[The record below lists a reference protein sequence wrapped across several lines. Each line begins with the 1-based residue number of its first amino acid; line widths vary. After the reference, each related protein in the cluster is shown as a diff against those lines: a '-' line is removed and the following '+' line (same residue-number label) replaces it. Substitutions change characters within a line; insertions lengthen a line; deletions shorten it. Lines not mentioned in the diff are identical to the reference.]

1 VLRRSRSATETETEA
16 AVQTEVKTATSTMLA
31 GFVLIAG
38 TVHKRGGK
46 PVGTDPEG
54 VYEMNA
60 AARKHYLEGLRA
72 SIPSIAHPGGTA
84 VLGDRATFE
93 R

>member
-1 VLRRSRSATETETEA
+1 
-16 AVQTEVKTATSTMLA
+16 
-31 GFVLIAG
+31 
-38 TVHKRGGK
+38 
-46 PVGTDPEG
+46 
-54 VYEMNA
+54 MNA